1 MHFQSSVCKYQFFTS
16 IMSLSSQ
23 LSDLSKSWPMWQKV
37 EFFSGHVKKV
47 KSKKV
52 KSPESSF
59 FSIKRTLNIL
69 NSVKDELL
77 STPRRLRGVF
87 WTGSSRN
94 CGAMEPFRAHPLH
107 TLVRNQKLQTSPK
120 LHPVCVHIFVYL
132 FMFLN
137 LFSLLLAKL
146 PFLKAQP
153 DGTDTAKSRPF
164 THVTTTSQAG
174 LQLVV
179 ATTTEH
185 RTSSVFGLQR
195 IDSST
200 DPVGIRGRSR
210 WHNDSW
216 RVNGLCQVVDL
227 RNCPQR
233 IVCRVS

>member
-1 MHFQSSVCKYQFFTS
+1 MTHVT
-16 IMSLSSQ
+16 
-23 LSDLSKSWPMWQKV
+23 KSWICFWTCQKGEV
-37 EFFSGHVKKV
+37 QKSQKSRKFILFYQKKNP
-47 KSKKV
+47 KYFELSQRWIALHASA
-52 KSPESSF
+52 SPG
-59 FSIKRTLNIL
+59 
-69 NSVKDELL
+69 
-77 STPRRLRGVF
+77 RLVF
-87 WTGSSRN
+87 GTGSSRN

-107 TLVRNQKLQTSPK
+107 TLVRSQKLQTSPK